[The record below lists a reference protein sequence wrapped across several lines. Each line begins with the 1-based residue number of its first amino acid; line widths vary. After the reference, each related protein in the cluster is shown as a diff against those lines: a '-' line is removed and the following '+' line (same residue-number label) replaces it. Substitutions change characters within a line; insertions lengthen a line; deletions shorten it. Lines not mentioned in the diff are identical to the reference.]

1 MKVRGSNDVGS
12 TSIIYA
18 KVLPGQSV
26 VIKVPASAHVA
37 WDNMQYVYGAPILTS
52 WAVAELTNAQAT
64 IVDSTGCSSNVSLPA
79 ASDSESKT
87 LTIGATAA
95 GEPISIGGEDYYFV
109 GRINLRGHIF
119 IRQYGSPSPSSSF
132 GASVGPVEVRYNG
145 KVLKY
150 ESGNGQTRL
159 VGHPL
164 QEPFSV
170 KIIQDDTGAPAADE
184 IVNFEIQEPVN
195 DAVLSAATVV
205 TDSNGIANAT
215 LTLGVLPGTYT
226 VRAVC
231 PGCIAGEE
239 LFEAVAISSLTDVTG
254 TIPDAQTRGCTHVA
268 IEDKVAEIDP
278 FSNSFRIFNVPLV
291 MNSPPDFPVPEI
303 RVTCNN
309 DAVCP
314 VANARRVPAECSGG
328 YLGASRDGGRRLH
341 EGIDIGIE
349 NDMPVLSATNGTV
362 LYAGYFN
369 KDRETYRNYGV
380 VVVIQ
385 STRKIEGKYEV
396 LLYAHLDANRLYV
409 KSGDPVIAGQEIA
422 VMTLD
427 GASGNIRG
435 VLDGTPEN
443 PTPRPGCL
451 HVHVERRLFPK
462 PLSIVGLPVHC
473 QKVARSDML
482 HCDGEKSDMNAK
494 DNGFVY
500 VNTKPTDPD
509 REIGCNLYR

>member
-1 MKVRGSNDVGS
+1 
-12 TSIIYA
+12 
-18 KVLPGQSV
+18 
-26 VIKVPASAHVA
+26 
-37 WDNMQYVYGAPILTS
+37 
-52 WAVAELTNAQAT
+52 
-64 IVDSTGCSSNVSLPA
+64 
-79 ASDSESKT
+79 
-87 LTIGATAA
+87 
-95 GEPISIGGEDYYFV
+95 
-109 GRINLRGHIF
+109 
-119 IRQYGSPSPSSSF
+119 
-132 GASVGPVEVRYNG
+132 
-145 KVLKY
+145 
-150 ESGNGQTRL
+150 
-159 VGHPL
+159 
-164 QEPFSV
+164 
-170 KIIQDDTGAPAADE
+170 
-184 IVNFEIQEPVN
+184 
-195 DAVLSAATVV
+195 
-205 TDSNGIANAT
+205 
-215 LTLGVLPGTYT
+215 
-226 VRAVC
+226 
-231 PGCIAGEE
+231 
-239 LFEAVAISSLTDVTG
+239 
-254 TIPDAQTRGCTHVA
+254 
-268 IEDKVAEIDP
+268 
-278 FSNSFRIFNVPLV
+278 
-291 MNSPPDFPVPEI
+291 
-303 RVTCNN
+303 
-309 DAVCP
+309 
-314 VANARRVPAECSGG
+314 
-328 YLGASRDGGRRLH
+328 
-341 EGIDIGIE
+341 
-349 NDMPVLSATNGTV
+349 MPVLSATNGTV